1 MAFSERA
8 RSYSRD
14 FSSHRKP
21 KFQTK
26 FKSRAANKS
35 TFEIQN
41 ESKGNLNN
49 TFDSQPQG
57 HAHTRSEF
65 YGTKKCKLDQDFN

>member
-14 FSSHRKP
+14 FSSRRKP

-26 FKSRAANKS
+26 YKSRAANKS
-35 TFEIQN
+35 TFEILNQ
-41 ESKGNLNN
+41 SKDNLNN
-49 TFDSQPQG
+49 TFDSQP
-57 HAHTRSEF
+57 
-65 YGTKKCKLDQDFN
+65 